1 MTYNSYGS
9 LDGKILNHGDIINF
23 GIEGCTYYKVCENF
37 LENLTQ
43 KSPADTFS
51 NDYIFKVL
59 EADKSKLSKMC
70 YEKVVS
76 VYKNLPYFPE
86 CEENEETTFRSLTN
100 ITLAL
105 FQIKENSYQSI
116 WDD

>member
-1 MTYNSYGS
+1 MTYNSYVS
-9 LDGKILNHGDIINF
+9 LEGKILKHGDTINF
-23 GIEGCTYYKVCENF
+23 GIEGCTHYKVCENF
-37 LENLTQ
+37 LENLTH
-43 KSPADTFS
+43 KSPSDAYT

-59 EADKSKLSKMC
+59 KADKSKLSKMC

-76 VYKNLPYFPE
+76 AYKDLPYFPE
-86 CEENEETTFRSLTN
+86 CEEDERTAFRSLTN

-105 FQIKENSYQSI
+105 FQIKENSYKSI